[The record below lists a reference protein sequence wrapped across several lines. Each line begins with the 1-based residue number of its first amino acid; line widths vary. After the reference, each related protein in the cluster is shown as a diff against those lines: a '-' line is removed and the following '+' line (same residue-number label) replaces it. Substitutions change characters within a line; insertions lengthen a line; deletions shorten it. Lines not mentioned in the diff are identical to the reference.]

1 MTNKKIGII
10 SGSNRP
16 GRVAPAVAAWLQNQ
30 LATQELDS
38 VIIDLAT
45 IDLPFLAEPTPPAEG
60 YYTQDSTR
68 NFAQIIDQYAGFVL
82 VFGQYNWGYPAVLK
96 NALDTVFA
104 EWNHKPVATL
114 IYGNHTMQA
123 DIAIRMVINGL
134 RMQQLATN
142 IATPV
147 PASNDP
153 ATVAQT
159 LHPFAPLV
167 PLMAAE
173 FKALL

>member
-1 MTNKKIGII
+1 M
-10 SGSNRP
+10 
-16 GRVAPAVAAWLQNQ
+16 
-30 LATQELDS
+30 
-38 VIIDLAT
+38 
-45 IDLPFLAEPTPPAEG
+45 
-60 YYTQDSTR
+60 
-68 NFAQIIDQYAGFVL
+68 
-82 VFGQYNWGYPAVLK
+82 FGQYNWGYPAVLK

-134 RMQQLATN
+134 RMRQLATN

-173 FKALL
+173 FKSLL